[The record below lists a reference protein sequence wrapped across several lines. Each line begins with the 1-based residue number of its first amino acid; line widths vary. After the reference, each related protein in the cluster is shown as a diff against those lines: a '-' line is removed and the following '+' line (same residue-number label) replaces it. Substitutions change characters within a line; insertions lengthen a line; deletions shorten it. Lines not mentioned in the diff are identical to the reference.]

1 MPLRQAFLWQCSPDL
16 RRLGR
21 ALPFRRAE
29 IARYLSSVGGPTACA
44 VVESSRDLLDCLLLV
59 GRLNFACCAQPP
71 HARYAAS
78 VSHYKY
84 VHTDGVTRAASPSVP
99 LDRRS
104 NARPTP
110 VIKPAFRHWYVPPVA
125 CQRATAK
132 VTAPGWPVHAH
143 WGPHRHCAWPAGPS
157 PGRRVAGRAVTPAV
171 FNRRAWVWRRSSAL
185 PPEKMPAAP
194 GQLVPS

>member
-110 VIKPAFRHWYVPPVA
+110 VMKPAFRHWYVPPVA

-143 WGPHRHCAWPAGPS
+143 CQWGPHCQRLAL
-157 PGRRVAGRAVTPAV
+157 RVAGRAVTRAARGRP
-171 FNRRAWVWRRSSAL
+171 RRHAGGV
-185 PPEKMPAAP
+185 
-194 GQLVPS
+194 